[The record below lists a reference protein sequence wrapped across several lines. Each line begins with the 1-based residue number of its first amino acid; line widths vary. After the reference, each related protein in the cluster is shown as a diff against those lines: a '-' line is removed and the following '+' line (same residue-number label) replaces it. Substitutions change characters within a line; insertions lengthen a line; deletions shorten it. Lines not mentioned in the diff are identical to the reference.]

1 MVLQVCCSINNE
13 RLNSK
18 QKNSKQKTVNKLR
31 YHSAECSP
39 FYRCLFYTFTVLTSY
54 LRISIHYVNDLK
66 LSLHNGIL
74 FFLFHKETLRFLLF
88 HFCSGTPIAIF
99 SGVIGSSRTQIPV
112 ALATACAS
120 AGDGVLITISPIDF
134 APKGPDFS

>member
-1 MVLQVCCSINNE
+1 MNMNIREMRAQLGDTQSE
-13 RLNSK
+13 F
-18 QKNSKQKTVNKLR
+18 KQKTVNKLR

-74 FFLFHKETLRFLLF
+74 FFLFHKEVYRMD
-88 HFCSGTPIAIF
+88 
-99 SGVIGSSRTQIPV
+99 
-112 ALATACAS
+112 CA
-120 AGDGVLITISPIDF
+120 
-134 APKGPDFS
+134 